1 MKEATLQNNDNTG
14 RTTMVAQDNGTI
26 SRRDVLR
33 VGALAVGAGL
43 TGSFPW
49 SLGRPSEL
57 KAGAASRQRSSSMT
71 GKQLNVALYAEPA
84 NFDLTVEA
92 DRPSK
97 MVSRTIYDT
106 LFYSVPALAGS
117 KILPGLAEGYEV
129 NSDATVYTLT
139 FRRGVTFHDGTPF
152 DASSVKE
159 YFDRAAS
166 PTRAPKASEF
176 RAYLG
181 PYKGSRLKSEYELVV
196 EFSQPNAAFINNSTL
211 EVFGIPS
218 PTAVAK
224 YGSSFGLHPVG
235 TGPFIFES
243 YTPNKSVVL
252 RRNPRY
258 KWGPPIGGLEGPA
271 RVETFTWRIITSVT
285 TQQAALQSGEI
296 QVAQDLLPTQM
307 KQLAGSFTNYNP
319 VGGGVPWGY
328 MVNMTKP
335 PTTEL
340 AVRQALLYATN
351 LKQILA
357 VAFDNLYPA
366 ANSVLTHTML
376 GHDPTIMYP
385 FDPSK
390 AEHLLESAGWKLGGG
405 GTRAKGGRDLVV
417 TILIPSGFGFDTS
430 AELLAAQWQNVGVK
444 TVIDSKPVPYAFTL
458 FGTNAANL
466 FANFDFGA
474 DPSMLSLLF
483 GSSSPRGARDSGY
496 SSHATDVLL
505 QEGLA
510 AQGARRAAIY
520 REISH
525 QIMAAGA
532 FLPIHDLVWSFT
544 ADRSVRGLAF
554 TFTCYPLFQG
564 TYVS

>member
-1 MKEATLQNNDNTG
+1 MEKNDDTAKLPMTS
-14 RTTMVAQDNGTI
+14 RDDHSV

-33 VGALAVGAGL
+33 MGALAAGVSL
-43 TGSFPW
+43 TGSLPGNLAR
-49 SLGRPSEL
+49 LGRL
-57 KAGAASRQRSSSMT
+57 DARTASRQRGST
-71 GKQLNVALYAEPA
+71 AAKQLNVALYAEPA
-84 NFDLTVEA
+84 NLDLTVET

-106 LFYSVPALAGS
+106 LFYSIPGLAGS

-129 NSDATVYTLT
+129 NSSATVYTLT
-139 FRRGVTFHDGTPF
+139 MRRGVVFHDGTPF
-152 DASSVKE
+152 DASAVKE
-159 YFDRAAS
+159 YFDRAANPS
-166 PTRAPKASEF
+166 RAPKASEF

-181 PYKGSRLKSEYELVV
+181 PYKSSRLKSPYELVV
-196 EFSQPNAAFINNSTL
+196 EFSQPNAAFIHNATL

-235 TGPFIFES
+235 TGPFIFDS

-252 RRNPRY
+252 KRNPRY
-258 KWGPPIGGLEGPA
+258 KWGPPVGGLEGPA
-271 RVETFTWRIITSVT
+271 KVDGFTWQIITAVT
-285 TQQAALQSGEI
+285 TQQAALESGEI
-296 QVAQDLLPTQM
+296 QVAQNLLPRQM
-307 KQLAGSFTNYNP
+307 EQLAGSFTNYNP
-319 VGGGVPWGY
+319 VGGGVPWGF
-328 MVNMTKP
+328 MINMTNP

-351 LKQILA
+351 LKEILA

-385 FDPSK
+385 FNPSK
-390 AEHLLESAGWKLGGG
+390 AEHLLESAGWRLGTGG
-405 GTRAKGGRDLVV
+405 IRSKGGEDLSV
-417 TILIPSGFGFDTS
+417 TILIPSGFGFSTT
-430 AELLAAQWQNVGVK
+430 AELLAAQWQSVGVK

-496 SSHATDVLL
+496 ASHATDLLL
-505 QEGLA
+505 QQGLA

-520 REISH
+520 REVSH

-544 ADRSVRGLAF
+544 ADKSVRGLAF
-554 TFTCYPLFQG
+554 TFTSYPLFAA
-564 TYVS
+564 TDIS